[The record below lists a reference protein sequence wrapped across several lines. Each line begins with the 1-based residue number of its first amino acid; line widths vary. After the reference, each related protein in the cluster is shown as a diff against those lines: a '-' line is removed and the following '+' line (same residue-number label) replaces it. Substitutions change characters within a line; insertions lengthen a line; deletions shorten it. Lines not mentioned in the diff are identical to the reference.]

1 MYPGDPGAPGSDCSG
16 IVLSSGPA
24 LGPGQSS
31 QTTAFPQGLLPG
43 SAVFGLAGGSLG
55 SHVVASCMALAPM
68 PPCLS
73 FEAAATAPT
82 VFITTDAVLRQ
93 AAGLEPG
100 ETVFLP
106 AAAGG
111 VGLAALQEVASL
123 GGMVVATAGG
133 PPKRA
138 YLRALGINRVA
149 NSRDMSFVEDLLL
162 QFGEGVDVVLNTL
175 TSPGLVSSAASMLK
189 RGGRFIEIGK
199 RDIFAAARLAQE
211 RPDVTFG
218 YVAVDFLPE
227 PSLHSAMQRLSSRL
241 ADGSL
246 RPLPSATH
254 AMSSVVSALRQM
266 SQARHIG
273 KVVASNQQPTN
284 LSPQGNTASLPS
296 VASGGGSVL
305 IVGGTGTLGLLVG
318 AWLADSGIRRI
329 SLLGRTGKVQQG
341 VVSTPKGAAV
351 ASGGGSS
358 PAAPPPHASAV
369 TLIRCDASSVEDAR
383 AAISSGGS
391 VAAPLSAVLHA
402 GGVLADS
409 TFGGQSLGSIRRVF
423 GPKFGAC
430 GALMAGGGTLQPCGT
445 HVLFSSVASLLGS
458 PGQANYSAANAA
470 LDAAA
475 AGMAAAG
482 LPALSIQWGAWAG
495 GGMAAADAGTAARV
509 ERMGMLLIRPERGL
523 ASLEGEIL
531 QKPRVSYLDW
541 M

>member
-1 MYPGDPGAPGSDCSG
+1 MYPGDPGMPGGDCSG
-16 IVLSSGPA
+16 IVIRSASPVAAGNLKP
-24 LGPGQSS
+24 LEPGQ
-31 QTTAFPQGLLPG
+31 
-43 SAVFGLAGGSLG
+43 AVFGLAGGSLG

-149 NSRDMSFVEDLLL
+149 NSRDISFVEDLLL
-162 QFGEGVDVVLNTL
+162 QSSGGVDVVLNTL

-189 RGGRFIEIGK
+189 QGGRFIEIGK

-211 RPDVTFG
+211 RPDITFG

-254 AMSSVVSALRQM
+254 AMSTVVSALRQM

-273 KVVASNQQPTN
+273 KVVVSRATDVISGS
-284 LSPQGNTASLPS
+284 LSSLGGDS
-296 VASGGGSVL
+296 SGSARAGGVGSMGGAGRV
-305 IVGGTGTLGLLVG
+305 IIGGGTGSLGVLLAAWLAELGCRDMLLVG
-318 AWLADSGIRRI
+318 RSGRMSEEAARQ
-329 SLLGRTGKVQQG
+329 LLGRPAGDGHPSAT
-341 VVSTPKGAAV
+341 SSAPASSAAV
-351 ASGGGSS
+351 TVVA
-358 PAAPPPHASAV
+358 
-369 TLIRCDASSVEDAR
+369 CDASASADLEAMMTVSEAGGGTR
-383 AAISSGGS
+383 VPPAAVI
-391 VAAPLSAVLHA
+391 HA
-402 GGVLADS
+402 GGVLADALLQNQGL
-409 TFGGQSLGSIRRVF
+409 GGLRAVLSPKVAALRRWLGHAGGLLAPCAIQVGGWVGGWGR
-423 GPKFGAC
+423 AC
-430 GALMAGGGTLQPCGT
+430 GC
-445 HVLFSSVASLLGS
+445 
-458 PGQANYSAANAA
+458 SAAPFAE
-470 LDAAA
+470 
-475 AGMAAAG
+475 G
-482 LPALSIQWGAWAG
+482 L
-495 GGMAAADAGTAARV
+495 
-509 ERMGMLLIRPERGL
+509 
-523 ASLEGEIL
+523 SLF
-531 QKPRVSYLDW
+531 
-541 M
+541 

>member
-1 MYPGDPGAPGSDCSG
+1 MYPGDPGMPGGDCSG
-16 IVLSSGPA
+16 IVIRAASPNAAGNINVKPLE
-24 LGPGQSS
+24 PGQ
-31 QTTAFPQGLLPG
+31 
-43 SAVFGLAGGSLG
+43 AVFGLAGGSLG

-93 AAGLEPG
+93 AAGLESG

-149 NSRDMSFVEDLLL
+149 NSRDISFVEDLLL
-162 QFGEGVDVVLNTL
+162 QSGEGVDVVLNTL

-273 KVVASNQQPTN
+273 KVVVSRAADVISGS
-284 LSPQGNTASLPS
+284 LASLGGDR
-296 VASGGGSVL
+296 SGSARAGGMGSLGGAGRV
-305 IVGGTGTLGLLVG
+305 IIGGGTGSLGVLLA
-318 AWLADSGIRRI
+318 AWLAELGCQDMLLIGRSGRMSEKAARQ
-329 SLLGRTGKVQQG
+329 LLGPPAVGGHPRPSAT
-341 VVSTPKGAAV
+341 SSAPASSAAV
-351 ASGGGSS
+351 TVVA
-358 PAAPPPHASAV
+358 
-369 TLIRCDASSVEDAR
+369 CDASASADIEAMMMVSDAGGGTR
-383 AAISSGGS
+383 VPPAAVI
-391 VAAPLSAVLHA
+391 HA
-402 GGVLADS
+402 GGVLADALLQNQGL
-409 TFGGQSLGSIRRVF
+409 GGLRAVISPKVAALKRWLGH
-423 GPKFGAC
+423 
-430 GALMAGGGTLQPCGT
+430 AGG
-445 HVLFSSVASLLGS
+445 LLG
-458 PGQANYSAANAA
+458 PCAMQV
-470 LDAAA
+470 
-475 AGMAAAG
+475 
-482 LPALSIQWGAWAG
+482 G
-495 GGMAAADAGTAARV
+495 G
-509 ERMGMLLIRPERGL
+509 
-523 ASLEGEIL
+523 
-531 QKPRVSYLDW
+531 
-541 M
+541 